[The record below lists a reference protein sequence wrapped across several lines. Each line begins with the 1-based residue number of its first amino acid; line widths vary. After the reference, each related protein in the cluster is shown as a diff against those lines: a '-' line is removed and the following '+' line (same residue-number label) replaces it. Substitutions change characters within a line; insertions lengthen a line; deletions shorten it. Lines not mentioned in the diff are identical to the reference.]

1 MIVLSRSAAGTWCGA
16 SHGGHVFDASGVQS
30 SSARAALLT
39 TSRGCASLA
48 GSRATARG
56 SGTGTSC
63 SERIRG
69 QRATVG
75 GIELEGIGDE
85 IVGVLA
91 ARAAAGKLCP
101 HRRLLGRYRQAAP
114 HAGA

>member
-1 MIVLSRSAAGTWCGA
+1 MIVLSHSAAGTWCGA

-39 TSRGCASLA
+39 TSRGGASPAPPAPPAPPA
-48 GSRATARG
+48 GARATARG

-75 GIELEGIGDE
+75 GIELEGVGDE
-85 IVGVLA
+85 VVRGFAALA
-91 ARAAAGKLCP
+91 AARERRP
-101 HRRLLGRYRQAAP
+101 HR
-114 HAGA
+114 